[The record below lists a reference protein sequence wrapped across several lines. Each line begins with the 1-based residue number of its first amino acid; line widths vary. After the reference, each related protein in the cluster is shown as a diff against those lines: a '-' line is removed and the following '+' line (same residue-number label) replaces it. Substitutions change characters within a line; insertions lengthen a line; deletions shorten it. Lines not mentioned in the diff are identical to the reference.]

1 MYVALLFAMLAVIAV
16 LAFFEDEEIRSRGW
30 LLFLLATV
38 LTLYVAFRPEG
49 IDNDYNAYLGYFK
62 NPSGVAASLTEPTFK
77 IINGFA
83 RALQAPILLFAI
95 YAFLAVPLKICAIEK
110 LSPYWYM
117 SILIWFTHL
126 FIIQEM
132 TQIRVAVASGIFL
145 FSLPYLGDGRK
156 LKFALCLVLAILFH
170 YSALALLPLLLFG
183 NKDLPRLFRVVL
195 VVVPI
200 VMYAFP
206 FIGMDMLKIIPIP
219 FIQQKLQ
226 MYEELMIY
234 EGGVWADINI
244 YNVMALVRLFAYY
257 VLLWKYDYLKD
268 KYPYMPIL
276 LKAFCLSI
284 CMYVGLSFLPPIAM
298 RIEELIAIIDCV
310 MFPLLA
316 VLLRPHWLGR
326 LLVVFY
332 ATGILVANI
341 FLYKLLKLGM

>member
-1 MYVALLFAMLAVIAV
+1 MYVALLFVILSVIAV
-16 LAFFEDEEIRSRGW
+16 LAFFEDDEIQGRGW
-30 LLFLLATV
+30 LLFVLATV
-38 LTLYVAFRPEG
+38 LTLYVAFRPQG

-62 NPSGVAASLTEPTFK
+62 SPTGVAASLTEPTFK
-77 IINGFA
+77 MISGFA
-83 RALQAPILLFAI
+83 RIFDAPLLMFVI
-95 YAFLAVPLKICAIEK
+95 YAFLAVPLKVCAIK
-110 LSPYWYM
+110 RLSPYWYL
-117 SILIWFTHL
+117 SILLWFTHL
-126 FIIQEM
+126 FVIQEM

-145 FSLPYLGDGRK
+145 FSLPYLADGKK
-156 LKFALCLVLAILFH
+156 LKFALCLVMAILFH

-183 NKDLPRLFRVVL
+183 NKDLSRPFRLVL

-206 FIGMDMLKIIPIP
+206 FIGMDMLKLIPVP

-226 MYEELMIY
+226 MYEDLMIY

-244 YNVMALVRLFAYY
+244 YNAMALVRLFAYY
-257 VLLWKYDYLKD
+257 VLIWKYDYLKD
-268 KYPYMPIL
+268 KYPYMPIM

-298 RIEELIAIIDCV
+298 RIEELIAIIDCI

-326 LLVVFY
+326 LLVVLY
-332 ATGILVANI
+332 AICILLANI
-341 FLYKLLKLGM
+341 FLYKLLKF